1 MNWRTILNTN
11 LETEPLAHNPHN
23 PQNPALESNCAD
35 IADIAHRGTD
45 LKTDKST
52 HALLS
57 EIFTAGGLL
66 LLDNGLPTGRHIPPE
81 LLPAMREHKPVI
93 LEWLLSVYDLAP
105 GITPELVRLI
115 WLDAFNPA
123 VLGDQEERI
132 AHVQWWADLARD
144 HPGMVMKACTET
156 PAYLWYLS
164 KPKEPTQ

>member
-35 IADIAHRGTD
+35 IADIAHRGTGS
-45 LKTDKST
+45 KST
-52 HALLS
+52 PSPHELMRQ
-57 EIFTAGGLL
+57 IFTAGGLIYIA
-66 LLDNGLPTGRHIPPE
+66 DGLVRVRNCQAGLIDQ
-81 LLPAMREHKPVI
+81 LREHKAVI

-123 VLGDQEERI
+123 VLGD
-132 AHVQWWADLARD
+132 
-144 HPGMVMKACTET
+144 
-156 PAYLWYLS
+156 
-164 KPKEPTQ
+164 